1 MNRRHD
7 LVSSMIDLEQLF
19 DGPGFVLIANLIAA
33 LEAADAR
40 SRVLEIAASP
50 SVSAFGKRNELNGQ
64 HHVRGLLAHGEIF
77 ERIVQHPALIE
88 IAEAMLG
95 DDMTLGAY
103 SARILSPGATEM
115 GVHVDYP
122 YWAMRGPFVL
132 RPSLMVQVILMLQDF
147 TEHNGA
153 TLVAPRS
160 QLRCTRPNREQ
171 FVREAVKITG
181 NAGDAIIS
189 HGLLWHNTS
198 PNRSAE
204 PRVALL
210 INYGLKVIRPLDS
223 EIAKVPPAVLE
234 RATPKLRQLLGS
246 GIRKLARSG
255 SVERRSV
262 LNALPE
268 IDSLP

>member
-1 MNRRHD
+1 MSD
-7 LVSSMIDLEQLF
+7 VEQLI
-19 DGPGFVLIANLIAA
+19 DGPGFLLMPSSIAA
-33 LEAADAR
+33 SDAADAR

-50 SVSAFGKRNELNGQ
+50 AVSSFGKRNERTGQ
-64 HHVRGLLAHGEIF
+64 HHVRGLLALGDIF

-103 SARILSPGATEM
+103 SARIVYPGAIEM

-122 YWAMRGPFVL
+122 YWAMRGPFTL
-132 RPSLMVQVILMLQDF
+132 RPPLMVQVICMLQDF

-160 QLRCTRPNREQ
+160 QLRCARPNREQ
-171 FVREAVKITG
+171 FAREAIKITG
-181 NAGDAIIS
+181 DAGDVIIS
-189 HGLLWHNTS
+189 HGLLWHDTS
-198 PNRSAE
+198 PNHTAE

-234 RATPKLRQLLGS
+234 RATPKLRQLLGLEFANS
-246 GIRKLARSG
+246 LARDLS
-255 SVERRSV
+255 R
-262 LNALPE
+262 
-268 IDSLP
+268 DSLY

>member
-1 MNRRHD
+1 M
-7 LVSSMIDLEQLF
+7 VPSMLEVEQLF
-19 DGPGFVLIANLIAA
+19 DGPGFVLIPNLIAA
-33 LEAADAR
+33 SEAADAR
-40 SRVLEIAASP
+40 SRILEIAASP
-50 SVSAFGKRNELNGQ
+50 SVSTFGKRDERTGQ

-77 ERIVQHPALIE
+77 EHIAQHPALIE

-103 SARILSPGATEM
+103 SARIISPGATEM
-115 GVHVDYP
+115 GVHIDYP

-132 RPSLMVQVILMLQDF
+132 RPPLMVQVILMLQDF
-147 TEHNGA
+147 TERNGA

-171 FVREAVKITG
+171 FAREAIKITG
-181 NAGDAIIS
+181 SAGDAIIS
-189 HGLLWHNTS
+189 HGLLWHDTS

-223 EIAKVPPAVLE
+223 EIAKIPPAVLE
-234 RATPKLRQLLGS
+234 RATPKLRQLLGLEFAS
-246 GIRKLARSG
+246 SLARDLSRG
-255 SVERRSV
+255 G
-262 LNALPE
+262 LY
-268 IDSLP
+268 